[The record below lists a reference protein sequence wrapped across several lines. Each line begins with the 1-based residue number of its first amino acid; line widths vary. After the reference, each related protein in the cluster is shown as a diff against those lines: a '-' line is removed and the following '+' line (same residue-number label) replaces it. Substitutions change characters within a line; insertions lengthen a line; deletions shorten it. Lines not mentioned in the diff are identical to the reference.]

1 MKKSL
6 LCFITGLFLAQN
18 CALAAITVKKA
29 SSVAKKETKVQD
41 VGASLLPTAIN
52 LYSTI
57 KQLNQQQQALS
68 AECEPTSQEIN
79 WVNNMI
85 KEWAKAGGMF
95 SEGTAVAGM
104 NKCGDSADYAASIR
118 QNVESGGTICYDYFK
133 ADSTASTAVKN
144 VWDNFPKASVATYY
158 MVDGEY
164 QSSGNAKNKQVAS
177 NIYDI
182 FNLIDFSTEDYTA
195 SEATMASKLMEK
207 MEKCAPAKLK
217 AKKLAMWGDFA
228 MTTVGSIGQKTNT
241 GSIAEA
247 VSGIVSSGGGMGGA
261 LQSLSGIATQ
271 FLQ

>member
-68 AECEPTSQEIN
+68 AECEPTSQEIS

-85 KEWAKAGGMF
+85 KEWAKAGGVF
-95 SEGTAVAGM
+95 SESTAVAGM
-104 NKCGDSADYAASIR
+104 NKCGTPDGYAASIR
-118 QNVESGGTICYDYFK
+118 QNVESGGTICYDYFEPSR
-133 ADSTASTAVKN
+133 DGTNN
-144 VWDNFPKASVATYY
+144 VWVNFPKASVATYY

-164 QSSGNAKNKQVAS
+164 QSSGTAKNKQVAS

-271 FLQ
+271 LLQ

>member
-95 SEGTAVAGM
+95 SESTAVAGM
-104 NKCGDSADYAASIR
+104 NKCGTPDGYAASIR
-118 QNVESGGTICYDYFK
+118 QNVESGGTICYDYFV
-133 ADSTASTAVKN
+133 DSSKN
-144 VWDNFPKASVATYY
+144 VWNNFPKASVATYY

-195 SEATMASKLMEK
+195 SEAAMASKLMEK
-207 MEKCAPAKLK
+207 MERCAPAKLQ